1 MTLRSVRAMLGKSR
15 IDVGVWVIQ
24 SRSLDLS
31 EVAHEA
37 KASQWPLFV
46 HTTSP
51 TGQRSIGTEFR
62 PAETSSLLRRCLLR
76 PRPDLGPA
84 EHRDAALDPEL
95 VIGQQRYLR
104 RTCTIACFR
113 IVDGPPGPFSRS
125 AGYVPQHD
133 QALEL
138 AIAEARVGIT
148 LVALIW
154 IGA

>member
-1 MTLRSVRAMLGKSR
+1 MLGKSR

-31 EVAHEA
+31 EVVHEA

-76 PRPDLGPA
+76 PRPDLGPGA
-84 EHRDAALDPEL
+84 GLVSLLWLTGKHVPRGHGRRDEP
-95 VIGQQRYLR
+95 
-104 RTCTIACFR
+104 
-113 IVDGPPGPFSRS
+113 
-125 AGYVPQHD
+125 
-133 QALEL
+133 
-138 AIAEARVGIT
+138 
-148 LVALIW
+148 
-154 IGA
+154 